1 MPSPNVGGPQSVLQV
16 SNMEYVVSVGRG
28 PLSVMKVP
36 WAASKFKATSY
47 HPLILSATHVWLAGS
62 LQYQE
67 YKLFLIYANPCPPEF
82 AKLPTRPYNRIT
94 NKPCIE
100 WQLSSPFPAPAV
112 SSLFCCAR
120 AVLSIMGTAGST
132 ELTWKRHGHSNSRK
146 FPKNNYD
153 PRYSF

>member
-16 SNMEYVVSVGRG
+16 SNMEYGVSVWRG

-47 HPLILSATHVWLAGS
+47 YSVHPLILSATHVWLAGS

-67 YKLFLIYANPCPPEF
+67 SKLFLIYPNPCPPEF
-82 AKLPTRPYNRIT
+82 AKLPTCPYNRMT
-94 NKPCIE
+94 NKSCIE
-100 WQLSSPFPAPAV
+100 WQLSSPFPAPVYAV

-132 ELTWKRHGHSNSRK
+132 FESTTWTQQ
-146 FPKNNYD
+146 
-153 PRYSF
+153 